1 MGKPVLIK
9 DKKQEVFDKANS
21 TSKGRKLIGKIEL
34 WKDSADNLLKLQDE
48 IQELAKEAGL
58 SVEDTRI
65 LAQIVCDKV
74 PWSSWYKKRFMQ
86 VFSPTFKEPDY
97 EKLANKALM
106 QDPTKT
112 PSDKEIY
119 EGDYILKWKFKAVS
133 KKMLL
138 SIARASELE
147 FDMLIRDGKLC
158 NARAEGEENW
168 IVPEDYEVLADLT
181 RKELEAQIN

>member
-9 DKKQEVFDKANS
+9 DKKQEIFDKANS
-21 TSKGRKLIGKIEL
+21 TSRGRMLIKTIEQ
-34 WKDSADNLLKLQDE
+34 WKDGVDKLLDLQDKT
-48 IQELAKEAGL
+48 QELAKECGL
-58 SVEDTRI
+58 SVEDTKI

-74 PWSSWYKKRFMQ
+74 PWNSWYKKRFMQ

-97 EKLANKALM
+97 EKLATKALM
-106 QDPTKT
+106 HDPTKALT
-112 PSDKEIY
+112 DKQLY

-147 FDMLIRDGKLC
+147 FDMLIRDGKLY

-181 RKELEAQIN
+181 RKELESTIN